1 MAKKRS
7 PAQQAVIDYGQRLY
21 STGSTYQLEKVFSQL
36 GRHKEAQ
43 AVRDLVMHM
52 RMLARE
58 LYKADRLR
66 IDPNWK
72 ESKNV

>member
-1 MAKKRS
+1 MTKKLS
-7 PAQQAVIDYGQRLY
+7 PAQKAVRDYGMRLY
-21 STGSTYQLEKVFSQL
+21 STGSTYQLEKMFSQL

-43 AVRDLVMHM
+43 AVRDLVTHM

-58 LYKADRLR
+58 LYKADRLK

-72 ESKNV
+72 EKR